1 MGDGLGGSIP
11 QWENRFES
19 DALHKMPYQPSSR
32 LSGVGSDSTGILVK
46 CLGLALTCFSDV
58 GRDGMDESVP
68 SIWSKH
74 SVSQVQVLITPPN
87 RPLGFSCE
95 DD

>member
-1 MGDGLGGSIP
+1 MP
-11 QWENRFES
+11 RFDS
-19 DALHKMPYQPSSR
+19 VLLHKMPYQPSSR
-32 LSGVGSDSTGILVK
+32 LSGLVSDCTGISVK
-46 CLGLALTCFSDV
+46 GLGLALACSSDV

-87 RPLGFSCE
+87 RPLGFSCK

>member
-11 QWENRFES
+11 QWEIRFES
-19 DALHKMPYQPSSR
+19 DTLHKMPYQPSSR
-32 LSGVGSDSTGILVK
+32 LSGLVSDCTGISVK
-46 CLGLALTCFSDV
+46 GLGLALTCFSDV

-87 RPLGFSCE
+87 RPLGFSCKN
-95 DD
+95 D